1 MGRYKLSLSSRL
13 DKGQPLRSVLTI
25 AFLVIFAGVGVYFVA
40 DSHAATPPA
49 SVEAESGVLAGGAS
63 FIQDSG
69 ASNGSAVQFSSPA
82 VGGTA
87 KVLGW
92 YDGNHSAASLETAAN
107 WLGGTS
113 DIQYALEFLDDTSWS
128 TISDPSWFI
137 SQWQGS
143 PYTMVWAVPM
153 VPCGA
158 PSTSCSPNATDFDA
172 VANGSDN
179 TYYKTLAQNLI
190 AGGFGSS
197 YIRLGWEF
205 QGGWFPWTICN
216 ADGQKDFVPAF
227 QNIVTSMRS
236 ATGANFKF
244 IWNPDNSTNTS
255 CAGQVENYYPG
266 DSYVDEIGLDVYD
279 TDGSTDSSSTRW
291 NNYLNGVNSGGW
303 TATAPD
309 AINGQTFEGYGLNWA
324 LAFAKEHNK
333 QVGFPEWGLWNDG
346 SSDSGGDDSYFIS
359 QMAAWVKANATG
371 PSDYWDYGTS
381 SLTIP
386 SDTSGSSPNASAE
399 FKDGF
404 GGY

>member
-1 MGRYKLSLSSRL
+1 MKRPSLTPLIKKYPKQLSF
-13 DKGQPLRSVLTI
+13 VVFVA
-25 AFLVIFAGVGVYFVA
+25 AFLVIGSLLALT
-40 DSHAATPPA
+40 SHAATPA
-49 SVEAESGVLAGGAS
+49 ISAEAESGTLAGGAS
-63 FIQDSG
+63 TVTDPSASG
-69 ASNGSAVQFSSPA
+69 GEGVVFGGSSP
-82 VGGTA
+82 TSS

-92 YDGNHSAASLETAAN
+92 YDGNHSPTSLETAAS
-107 WLGGTS
+107 WLGGQA
-113 DIQYALEFLDDTSWS
+113 DIQYALEFLDATSWS

-143 PYTMVWAVPM
+143 PYTMVWGVPM
-153 VPCGA
+153 IPCGA

-179 TYYKTLAQNLI
+179 AYYKTLAQNLI

-216 ADGQKDFVPAF
+216 ADGQRDFVPAF

-266 DSYVDEIGLDVYD
+266 DSYVDEVAIDVYD

-303 TATAPD
+303 TATAPE
-309 AINGQTFEGYGLNWA
+309 AINGQTFEGYGLNWV

-359 QMAAWVKANATG
+359 QMAAWLKANGTG

-386 SDTSGSSPNASAE
+386 SDTSSSSPNASAA
-399 FKDGF
+399 FLSGF